1 MSFRFDIIWQQAPAF
16 LGGLWNTVWICAIG
30 MALSLVLGVLLLLP
44 LFSQQAAVRLPTK
57 LLIEAA
63 RAIPFLML
71 AYLVY
76 YGLPSVGL
84 TFDSWSTAILT
95 IVIYNAAY
103 VADILRAAWMNLPIG
118 QTEAARSC
126 GFTGFRLLRRIV
138 LPQIL
143 IAAAPILG
151 NQAIQVI
158 RDSSFLAI
166 ITVPEL
172 TFTAK
177 AVQAD
182 SFVPFESF
190 ITAALLYWV
199 LCLLV
204 EIGVQRLEWVRNFY
218 GKN

>member
-1 MSFRFDIIWQQAPAF
+1 MSLRFDLIWEQAPAF
-16 LGGLWNTVWICAIG
+16 LSGLWNTVWICAIG
-30 MALSLVLGVLLLLP
+30 ISLSLILGILLLLP
-44 LFSQQAAVRLPTK
+44 LFSHHKVVRLPTK
-57 LLIEAA
+57 LLVEAA

-76 YGLPSVGL
+76 YGLPSLGL
-84 TFDSWSTAILT
+84 TLDSWSTAILT

-103 VADILRAAWMNLPIG
+103 VADILRSAWVNLPKG
-118 QTEAARSC
+118 QTEAARAC
-126 GFTGFRLLRRIV
+126 GFTGVQLLRRIV

-199 LCLLV
+199 LCLLI
-204 EIGVQRLEWVRNFY
+204 EFGVQRLEWVRNFY
-218 GKN
+218 GKA